1 MEPRLLRSINRNVML
16 LRHHNVRSQ
25 ASYSSFSTTVPRHT
39 GRFFPDN
46 FAKCWVILKILSKQT
61 QQ

>member
-46 FAKCWVILKILSKQT
+46 FAKC
-61 QQ
+61 